1 MVEIKDHFVRKWK
14 IQSLNLRNQQDRSR
28 GKRRDESKNRGM
40 VRKQEKLL
48 EAKLL
53 AVMMLKGKKLQKAE
67 LRPRGMQ

>member
-1 MVEIKDHFVRKWK
+1 MEIKDHFVRKWK